1 LLLGILIILGV
12 GFILGELA
20 GRLGL
25 PKLIG
30 MLFGGILIGPHVL
43 NILTEPIYNI
53 SDEIRLFVL
62 LVILFK
68 AGLGLDKEKLMAQG
82 SVALRLGFIPCIMET
97 LVVAA
102 ATRWLLGWGWL
113 YCFLLGWII
122 CAASPAVIVPMM
134 LKLKS
139 EGWGAK
145 KGIPDLVLA
154 GGTLSDAVA
163 VTMFGITTAWIMGN
177 GQNTLFQMGTIPV
190 KIIMGL
196 AIGYAAGRFVL
207 FVIEKV
213 KLRGEVIPELIISLG
228 MGILL
233 LVGERYLPYSDY
245 LAIMVMG
252 FIILE
257 LDTVLARRL
266 RGEVGKVWQVGE
278 IFLFVLI
285 GAVVDIGVVSSTGF
299 IGIAIIA
306 IGLILGRTF
315 GIWISTWRSI
325 LNVKERLFTII
336 AQSPKATVQ
345 AAIGGIPLALGIR
358 HGEYILAIAVLS
370 IIVTAPLGAFGTKYF
385 TPKFLKKG
393 EVDPTKVTV
402 KEDYRFLVA
411 VDDSPESSKAL
422 KEAARIARQVDAELV
437 IVNVFNKIDKKLSS
451 ERIER
456 ELEVVRDLEHEFLM
470 YEGDCAKLI
479 VDTAL
484 SYDVDYIY
492 MGKTGESSDAS
503 ALMGRVSKKVVEKSP
518 VPVILVEDGS
528 DEVL

>member
-1 LLLGILIILGV
+1 MLLGVLIILAV
-12 GFILGELA
+12 GFVLGEVA

-30 MLFGGILIGPHVL
+30 MLFGGVLIGPHVL
-43 NILTEPIYNI
+43 DILTEPIYAI

-82 SVALRLGFIPCIMET
+82 TVALRLGFIPCIMET

-113 YCFLLGWII
+113 HCFLLGWII

-145 KGIPDLVLA
+145 KGIPDLILA

-163 VTMFGITTAWIMGN
+163 VTMFGITMALIVGN
-177 GQNTLFQMGTIPV
+177 GRHPWLQVGNIPL
-190 KIIMGL
+190 KIVLGL
-196 AIGYAAGRFVL
+196 VLGYAAGRLVL
-207 FVIEKV
+207 FVINRMGI
-213 KLRGEVIPELIISLG
+213 RGDNIPELIIGLG
-228 MGILL
+228 MGTLL
-233 LVGERYLPYSDY
+233 LVGERYLPYSEY

-252 FIILE
+252 FVILE

-266 RGEVGKVWQVGE
+266 RAEVGKVWHVGE

-285 GAVVDIGVVSSTGF
+285 GAVVDIGVISSTGF
-299 IGIAIIA
+299 MGIAIIS
-306 IGLILGRTF
+306 IGLILGRTV
-315 GIWISTWRSI
+315 GIWLSTWRSI
-325 LNVKERLFTII
+325 LNVKERLFMII
-336 AQSPKATVQ
+336 GQSPKATVQ
-345 AAIGGIPLALGIR
+345 AAIGGIPLSLGIM

-370 IIVTAPLGAFGTKYF
+370 IIITAPLGAFGTAYMA
-385 TPKFLKKG
+385 PKVLEKG
-393 EVDPTKVTV
+393 EVDPTKVTI
-402 KEDYRFLVA
+402 KEKYRLLVA
-411 VDDSPESSKAL
+411 MDGSMASSNAL
-422 KEAARIARQVDAELV
+422 KEAARIARQMDGELI

-456 ELEVVRDLEHEFLM
+456 EIGIIKDIDHEFLI
-470 YEGDCAKLI
+470 YEGECAELI
-479 VDTAL
+479 LKTAT
-484 SYDVDYIY
+484 SYGVDYVY
-492 MGKTGESSDAS
+492 MGKTSDTNNHS
-503 ALMGRVSKKVVEKSP
+503 LMGKVSSEVVKRSP
-518 VPVILVEDGS
+518 IPVILVED
-528 DEVL
+528 DTRDPN

>member
-1 LLLGILIILGV
+1 LLLGILIILAV
-12 GFILGELA
+12 GFLLGELA
-20 GRLGL
+20 GQLGL

-43 NILTEPIYNI
+43 DVLTDPIYEI

-82 SVALRLGFIPCIMET
+82 SVALRLGFVPCILET
-97 LVVAA
+97 FVVAGA
-102 ATRWLLGWGWL
+102 ARWLLGWGWI
-113 YCFLLGWII
+113 YSFLLGWII

-139 EGWGAK
+139 KGWGSK

-163 VTMFGITTAWIMGN
+163 VTMFGITTTWIIGN
-177 GQNTLFQMGTIPV
+177 GQSTWLQLGNIPF
-190 KIIMGL
+190 KIIMGIVL
-196 AIGYAAGRFVL
+196 GYAAGRLAL
-207 FVIEKV
+207 FIIDRA
-213 KLRGEVIPELIISLG
+213 KLRGEVIPELIIGLSI
-228 MGILL
+228 GILL
-233 LVGERYLPYSDY
+233 LVGEEYLPYSDY

-252 FIILE
+252 FVILE

-266 RGEVGKVWQVGE
+266 RSEVDKVWQVGE

-285 GAVVDIGVVSSTGF
+285 GAVVDIHVISSTGL
-299 IGIAIIA
+299 IGLAIIG
-306 IGLILGRTF
+306 IGLIVGRSL

-325 LNVKERLFTII
+325 LNFKERLFMII

-402 KEDYRFLVA
+402 KQDYSFLVA
-411 VDDSPESSKAL
+411 VDDSRESSKAL

-470 YEGDCAKLI
+470 YEGDCAKFI

-484 SYDVDYIY
+484 SYDTDYIY

-503 ALMGRVSKKVVEKSP
+503 ALMGRVSKKVVEMSP

-528 DEVL
+528 DDE